1 MKTMYKL
8 SALVLVVVLAACGAS
23 SGDKDLAKK
32 KAELEK
38 LKGEQ
43 KTLAVKIDSLEAELS
58 RLDTSMVKEEKTKLV
73 AVSPI
78 APSQFTHYID
88 LKGRIDAQNLVYV
101 TPRNGGGLVKAIYV
115 KQGDPV
121 RKGQLLMKLDDP
133 MTQQQIEQAKIN
145 LALAQTTYERR
156 KNLWDQKIG
165 TEIELLNAKANV
177 DNIQKQID
185 LFKEQSELTNVHA
198 EISGIADEVSIK
210 VGEAFTPGSSAAH
223 RGITIVNSSELKVVV
238 DVPESY
244 QGRVGVG
251 SNLLIT
257 LPEMNN
263 DTLRAKV
270 NVAGRQINPDTRSF
284 QVEAR
289 IPSNKNF
296 RPNQLAIARIQDYAS
311 PKAITVPI
319 ATLQSD
325 EKGKFVLVAVKEGA
339 KLVARKR
346 AITVGELYG
355 DRLEVKSGLA
365 TGEQLITEG
374 FQGLYDG
381 QAITTDVK

>member
-8 SALVLVVVLAACGAS
+8 STLVLVVVLAACGAS

-43 KTLAVKIDSLEAELS
+43 KTLAVKIDSLEAVLS

-78 APSQFTHYID
+78 TPSQFTHYID

-101 TPRNGGGLVKAIYV
+101 TPRNGGGVVKAIYV

-145 LALAQTTYERR
+145 LALAQTTYDRR

-177 DNIQKQID
+177 DNLQKQID
-185 LFKEQSELTNVHA
+185 LLKEQSELTNVHA
-198 EISGIADEVSIK
+198 EISGVADEVSIK
-210 VGEAFTPGSSAAH
+210 VGEAFAAGSSAGH

-244 QGRVGVG
+244 QGRVDVG

-263 DTLRAKV
+263 DTLRARV

-296 RPNQLAIARIQDYAS
+296 RPNQLAIARIQDYAT
-311 PKAITVPI
+311 PKAITIPI

-325 EKGKFVLVAVKEGA
+325 EKGKFVLVAVKEGT

-365 TGEQLITEG
+365 AGEQLITEG